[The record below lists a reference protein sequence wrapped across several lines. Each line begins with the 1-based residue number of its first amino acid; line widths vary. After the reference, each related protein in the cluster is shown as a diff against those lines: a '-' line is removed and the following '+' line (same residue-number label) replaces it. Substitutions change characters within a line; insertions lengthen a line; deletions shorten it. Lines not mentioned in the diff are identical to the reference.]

1 MEDIDLSTSC
11 VADELHE
18 DNYAPKQL
26 SMRKHLTKK
35 SGRTGRYEYMWPDGA
50 YTKQGRLRRYVPRLI
65 EKNIGRS
72 FDAVFSKFC
81 SQYPEYIGTTNT
93 RELFKEHF
101 YEYSDERSRRW
112 KYIDFC
118 IDKQGRI
125 AHIDKDKKK
134 YKNSNLEFYTDE
146 PETYYI
152 LNRPLLKKYPEL
164 DNCIYQLIGKK
175 IYNYITMEDKIN
187 VKVYHKIDN
196 ILKNS
201 VNREKLLRSIG
212 YNDENYHPGYYNE
225 YAYIVDGIFIR
236 KCDTPTIEL
245 KKGSDGYVQYQK
257 EKSDK
262 AKRRARERQIERQE
276 QYEALLRQL
285 WEQQQK
291 DKAEDI
297 ITRDRLG
304 FDNMSFRKEKEE

>member
-11 VADELHE
+11 MADELHE
-18 DNYAPKQL
+18 DNYVPKQL

-35 SGRTGRYEYMWPDGA
+35 SDRTGSYEYMWPDGA

-65 EKNIGRS
+65 EKNVGRS

-81 SQYPEYIGTTNT
+81 TQYPEYIGTTNT

-101 YEYSDERSRRW
+101 YEYNNERSRRW
-112 KYIDFC
+112 RYIDFC

-125 AHIDKDKKK
+125 AYIDKDKKK
-134 YKNSNLEFYTDE
+134 RKNSNLEFYTDE

-152 LNRPLLKKYPEL
+152 LNRSLLNKYPEL
-164 DNCIYQLIGKK
+164 DNCVYQLIGKK

-187 VKVYHKIDN
+187 VKVYHKVDN
-196 ILKNS
+196 ILKDYI
-201 VNREKLLRSIG
+201 NREKLLRAVG
-212 YNDENYHPGYYNE
+212 YNDKDYHPGYHHK
-225 YAYIVDGIFIR
+225 YAYIVDNIFIR
-236 KCDTPTIEL
+236 KCDTPIIEY
-245 KKGSDGYVQYQK
+245 KKGSDEYIQYQK

-262 AKRRARERQIERQE
+262 AKRRERERQIEQTE

-304 FDNMSFRKEKEE
+304 FDKMSFRKEKEE

>member
-11 VADELHE
+11 MADELHE
-18 DNYAPKQL
+18 DNYVPKQL

-35 SGRTGRYEYMWPDGA
+35 SDRTGSYEYMWPDGA

-65 EKNIGRS
+65 EKNVGRS

-81 SQYPEYIGTTNT
+81 TQYPEYIGTTNT

-101 YEYSDERSRRW
+101 YEYNNERSRRW
-112 KYIDFC
+112 RYIDFC

-125 AHIDKDKKK
+125 AYIDKDKKK
-134 YKNSNLEFYTDE
+134 RKNSNLEFYTDE

-152 LNRPLLKKYPEL
+152 LNRSLLNKYPEL
-164 DNCIYQLIGKK
+164 DNCVYQLIGKK

-187 VKVYHKIDN
+187 VKVYHKVDN
-196 ILKNS
+196 ILKDYI
-201 VNREKLLRSIG
+201 NREKLLRAVG
-212 YNDENYHPGYYNE
+212 YNDKDYHPGYHHK
-225 YAYIVDGIFIR
+225 YAYIFDNIFIR
-236 KCDTPTIEL
+236 KCDTPIIEY
-245 KKGSDGYVQYQK
+245 KKGSDEYIQYQK

-262 AKRRARERQIERQE
+262 AKRRERERQIEQTE

-285 WEQQQK
+285 WERQQK

-304 FDNMSFRKEKEE
+304 FDKMSFRKEKEE